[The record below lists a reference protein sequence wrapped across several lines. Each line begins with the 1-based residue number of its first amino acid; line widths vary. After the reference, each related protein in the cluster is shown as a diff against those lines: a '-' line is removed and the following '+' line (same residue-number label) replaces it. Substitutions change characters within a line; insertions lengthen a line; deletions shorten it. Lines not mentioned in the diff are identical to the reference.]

1 MLSDTRDERDVPEQD
16 VGANHHHEQEQ
27 HRARGERAGLEQP
40 PVRER
45 EPIDHFL
52 VKSWRIFG
60 PCTGLT
66 LMIPAQPVS

>member
-1 MLSDTRDERDVPEQD
+1 MLSDSSF
-16 VGANHHHEQEQ
+16 EQ

-40 PVRER
+40 AVGER
-45 EPIDHFL
+45 EPIHHFL